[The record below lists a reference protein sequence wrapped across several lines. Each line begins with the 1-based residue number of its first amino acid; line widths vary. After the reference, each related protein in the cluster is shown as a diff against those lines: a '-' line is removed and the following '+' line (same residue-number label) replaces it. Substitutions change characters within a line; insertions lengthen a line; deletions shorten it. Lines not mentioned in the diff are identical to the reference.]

1 MNRSEYD
8 QAVDEYMRMAEGWNG
23 ELSRNFKQILREF
36 GWFILQIDTEHPRRK
51 VESKVVKPLKSFR

>member
-8 QAVDEYMRMAEGWNG
+8 QAVDEYLRMTEGWNG

-36 GWFILQIDTEHPRRK
+36 GWFILQMDTVHPRRK
-51 VESKVVKPLKSFR
+51 VESKVNPLKSFR